1 MECPYLTINNIFNF
15 SSFFQLFGMMLTMVH
30 PGYTLAKLNAGPHHQ
45 QLQSR
50 ATNLRVCVNFGYTL
64 ASFWVTYRISKPGR
78 DLSNGRPTPSSFKN
92 WSQTLSRWE
101 TANQLSLNT
110 TDLPSSRKLKRMF
123 SSPFSIGYFFIR
135 HYIFDT

>member
-30 PGYTLAKLNAGPHHQ
+30 PGYTLAKMNAGPHHQ

-64 ASFWVTYRISKPGR
+64 ASF
-78 DLSNGRPTPSSFKN
+78 
-92 WSQTLSRWE
+92 
-101 TANQLSLNT
+101 
-110 TDLPSSRKLKRMF
+110 
-123 SSPFSIGYFFIR
+123 
-135 HYIFDT
+135 